1 MIPKNSDQKASQ
13 KSLYFLRAKKVFFE
27 KKKMA
32 NIEIGS
38 GYDGLL
44 LIQENKMMIKVSD
57 QAAKSTWNKYYTIA
71 FSTDGN
77 TLSGKIL
84 TWAKFSKTFFSKFW
98 DVTL

>member
-1 MIPKNSDQKASQ
+1 
-13 KSLYFLRAKKVFFE
+13 
-27 KKKMA
+27 MA

-57 QAAKSTWNKYYTIA
+57 QAKSTWNKYYTIA

>member
-1 MIPKNSDQKASQ
+1 
-13 KSLYFLRAKKVFFE
+13 
-27 KKKMA
+27 MA
-32 NIEIGS
+32 NIVIGS

-71 FSTDGN
+71 FSNDGN

-84 TWAKFSKTFFSKFW
+84 TWAKFSKTFFSKFR